1 MRRLLLLPTPDPRR
15 ADCEIRIDCTNYT
28 KAAAPGMTRFYGRT
42 QRLTR
47 AGSAVIAAAVVDC
60 SGMAVDRLQ
69 RAFGKLGEADVDQMA
84 RKDLPRAGRLL
95 SASVGDD
102 GRVALRV
109 LVSDPTAAAK
119 AVGTVYS
126 GLLVDLAGDE
136 VDGISLVDTPY
147 GFTKGL
153 GAGGARMIA
162 KIFARGGFAVKKPVA
177 VYTKKYLKLQK
188 AVARAARAAQGTT
201 PPVSARAVITELKAA
216 SEDLASGGG
225 DLAAK
230 QARFD
235 RALTA
240 GTVEMLKGARSRI
253 VPPWAGG

>member
-1 MRRLLLLPTPDPRR
+1 MAGPMRARSRDVQREIDRLGEVVARLQQRDITMRRLLLLPTPDPRR

-28 KAAAPGMTRFYGRT
+28 KASASGMTRFYGRT

-60 SGMAVDRLQ
+60 SGMAVARLQ

-153 GAGGARMIA
+153 GDGARMIA
-162 KIFARGGFAVKKPVA
+162 KIFARGGLAVKKPVA
-177 VYTKKYLKLQK
+177 IYTK
-188 AVARAARAAQGTT
+188 
-201 PPVSARAVITELKAA
+201 
-216 SEDLASGGG
+216 
-225 DLAAK
+225 
-230 QARFD
+230 
-235 RALTA
+235 
-240 GTVEMLKGARSRI
+240 
-253 VPPWAGG
+253 